1 MPSFYEEPRFYDARV
16 SRYVSQPQ
24 SVAALIASA
33 AECLRAAAQRR
44 DSSTSRS
51 RRTAAG
57 IAAALDPP

>member
-33 AECLRAAAQRR
+33 AERLRAAA
-44 DSSTSRS
+44 
-51 RRTAAG
+51 
-57 IAAALDPP
+57 